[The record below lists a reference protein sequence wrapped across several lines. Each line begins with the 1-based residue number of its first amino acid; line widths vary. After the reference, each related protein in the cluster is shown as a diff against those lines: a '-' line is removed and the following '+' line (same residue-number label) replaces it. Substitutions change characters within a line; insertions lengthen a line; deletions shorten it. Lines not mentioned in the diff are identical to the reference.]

1 MRMMYKNDEE
11 QRRLRFE
18 WRKMLEEGYDEDILE
33 HERKD
38 KVEKRDVI
46 TGPTSLTVLG
56 TYYQQQMDKQKLAD
70 QRMAEHAQKVAE
82 MIQAPSAKDLI

>member
-1 MRMMYKNDEE
+1 M
-11 QRRLRFE
+11 RFE

-56 TYYQQQMDKQKLAD
+56 TYY
-70 QRMAEHAQKVAE
+70 
-82 MIQAPSAKDLI
+82 